1 MCERFA
7 ADPGQRGSG
16 RVRALG
22 WTSRRDVL
30 VAVVVAMGTLIFTT
44 GPLYRVRTW
53 WSFDDPLA
61 ADWFVISVQVA
72 LGLAAA
78 VALLRFRRWR
88 RVDRRLALVALGLVA
103 WLALGSLWSASP
115 STTLRESLL
124 IGVALVAGAGA
135 AAAAGDRLLIIA
147 SWIGVHIGLGWS
159 AVMIALVRPGT
170 QFHGQWTGVYFN
182 PNSLALVAAF
192 GILLSVILL
201 VMVATRRISLPTRW
215 RLVALVAIAASV
227 VADLRLSA
235 GTGALTPL
243 FGLGVALVVGA
254 AAIAARRL
262 VAPADAG
269 RTAVIAGV
277 GLVGVGAVA
286 WFTRGSWLSAFDR
299 TSELTGRTVM
309 WDVALDWFTKRPI
322 VGQGYLGAW
331 YDPEFTAEML
341 EARGEV
347 LGSTHNSFVEL
358 LLGAGLVG
366 FALGVGLYALLWSAA
381 GTRALGGRWAVSVW
395 PLAALVYVVVEQLGE
410 TLFVGGHLMVVVTG
424 ALIVAS
430 TTEQTAPQPEP
441 SPDPATRSSSDTEVV
456 DLERRS

>member
-1 MCERFA
+1 MPVETPASRRTVLVGA
-7 ADPGQRGSG
+7 
-16 RVRALG
+16 VVALG
-22 WTSRRDVL
+22 
-30 VAVVVAMGTLIFTT
+30 TLLSTT

-61 ADWFVISVQVA
+61 ADRFVIAVQVA
-72 LGLAAA
+72 FGVAGA

-88 RVDRRLALVALGLVA
+88 CVDRRLALVAVALVA
-103 WLALGSLWSASP
+103 WLALGSLWSANS

-135 AAAAGDRLLIIA
+135 AAAAGDRLLIVA
-147 SWIGVHIGLGWS
+147 AWIGVHLGLGWS
-159 AVMIALVRPGT
+159 AIMIALVRPGT
-170 QFHGQWTGVYFN
+170 QLHGQWTGLYFN

-192 GILLSVILL
+192 GILLSAVLF
-201 VMVATRRISLPTRW
+201 VMIATRRIPLRTRW
-215 RLVALVAIAASV
+215 RIVALVVVAASI

-243 FGLGVALVVGA
+243 FGLVVALAVGA
-254 AAIAARRL
+254 AAIAARRV
-262 VAPADAG
+262 VAPTDAV

-286 WFTRGSWLSAFDR
+286 WFTRGSWLSVFDR

-309 WDVALDWFTKRPI
+309 WDVAFDWFGKRPI
-322 VGQGYLGAW
+322 IGQGYLGAW

-366 FALGVGLYALLWSAA
+366 LALGVGLYALLWLAA
-381 GTRALGGRWAVSVW
+381 GTRALGGRWTASVW
-395 PLAALVYVVVEQLGE
+395 PLAVLVYVVVEQLGE

-430 TTEQTAPQPEP
+430 TKQQAEP
-441 SPDPATRSSSDTEVV
+441 TPDPAADPVARPVGDTEVV